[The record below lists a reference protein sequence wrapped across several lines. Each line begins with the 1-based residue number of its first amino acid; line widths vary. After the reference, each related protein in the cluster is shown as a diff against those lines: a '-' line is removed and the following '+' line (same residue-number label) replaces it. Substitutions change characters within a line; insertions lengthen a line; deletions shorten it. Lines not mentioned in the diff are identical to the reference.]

1 MEVGKRTLSTRTKC
15 NEELSMGKFTRI
27 LIADDESDI
36 LVSYKEA
43 LEGANHKV
51 TTTQNGMECLK
62 IYYQECKKAQSE
74 TGDLGIISPFDVVIL
89 DYKMPKKNGL
99 DVAKEILSLNPSQRI
114 IFASGYVNDTIVDS
128 IKVLG
133 KIIEVLKKPFSLSEF
148 VDQIEDKKIFSEL
161 ERLNVN
167 IKNLKEIQPTH
178 QSLRTYLETLKV
190 LEKGVTH

>member
-1 MEVGKRTLSTRTKC
+1 
-15 NEELSMGKFTRI
+15 MGKFTSI
-27 LIADDESDI
+27 LIADDESDV
-36 LVSYKEA
+36 LASYKEA
-43 LEGANHKV
+43 LERANHMV
-51 TTTQNGMECLK
+51 TTTPDGKKCLEV
-62 IYYQECKKAQSE
+62 YYHEFEKTQSD
-74 TGDLGIISPFDVVIL
+74 TDNLNTSPFDVVIL

-128 IKVLG
+128 IRVLG
-133 KIIEVLKKPFSLSEF
+133 KIIEVLKKPFPLSEF

-167 IKNLKEIQPTH
+167 IKNLKEVQPTH

>member
-1 MEVGKRTLSTRTKC
+1 MEKVS
-15 NEELSMGKFTRI
+15 RI

-36 LVSYKEA
+36 LASYKEA
-43 LEGANHKV
+43 LEKSNHMV
-51 TTTQNGMECLK
+51 TTVTDGKKCLEV
-62 IYYQECKKAQSE
+62 YYQEFEETQSDNLN
-74 TGDLGIISPFDVVIL
+74 TSPFDVVVL

-99 DVAKEILSLNPSQRI
+99 DAAKEILSLNPSQRI
-114 IFASGYVNDTIVDS
+114 IFASAYVNDTIVDS

-133 KIIEVLKKPFSLSEF
+133 KIVEVLKKPFSLSEF
-148 VDQIEDKKIFSEL
+148 VDQIESKKIFSEL

-178 QSLRTYLETLKV
+178 QSLRAYLETLKV

>member
-1 MEVGKRTLSTRTKC
+1 MEKVS
-15 NEELSMGKFTRI
+15 RI

-36 LVSYKEA
+36 LASYREA
-43 LEGANHKV
+43 LEKTNHVV
-51 TTTQNGMECLK
+51 TTATDGRKCLE
-62 IYYQECKKAQSE
+62 IYYQEFKKTQLD
-74 TGDLGIISPFDVVIL
+74 TDNLNTSPFDVVVL

-99 DVAKEILSLNPSQRI
+99 DAAKEILSLNPSQRI
-114 IFASGYVNDTIVDS
+114 IFASAYVNDTIVDS

-148 VDQIEDKKIFSEL
+148 VDQIEDKKIFLEL

>member
-1 MEVGKRTLSTRTKC
+1 ME
-15 NEELSMGKFTRI
+15 KFLKV

-36 LVSYKEA
+36 LASYKEA
-43 LEGANHKV
+43 LERSNHKV
-51 TTTQNGMECLK
+51 TATHDGWECLEA
-62 IYYQECKKAQSE
+62 YYQEYQKVQSE
-74 TGDLGIISPFDVVIL
+74 TADLGIISPFEVVVL

-114 IFASGYVNDTIVDS
+114 IFASAYVNDTIVDS

-133 KIIEVLKKPFSLSEF
+133 KIIEVIKKPFSLSEF

-190 LEKGVTH
+190 LEKDVTH

>member
-1 MEVGKRTLSTRTKC
+1 MEKAS
-15 NEELSMGKFTRI
+15 RI

-36 LVSYKEA
+36 LASYKEA
-43 LEGANHKV
+43 LEKANHIV
-51 TTTQNGMECLK
+51 TTATDGKKCLE
-62 IYYQECKKAQSE
+62 IYYQEFEETQSDNLN
-74 TGDLGIISPFDVVIL
+74 TSPFDVVVL

-99 DVAKEILSLNPSQRI
+99 DAAKEILSLNPSQRI
-114 IFASGYVNDTIVDS
+114 IFASAYVNDTIVDS

>member
-1 MEVGKRTLSTRTKC
+1 MRKVS
-15 NEELSMGKFTRI
+15 RI

-43 LEGANHKV
+43 LERANHKV
-51 TTTQNGMECLK
+51 TTTKDGRKCLEA
-62 IYYQECKKAQSE
+62 YYQEYKKLQSE
-74 TGDLGIISPFDVVIL
+74 TGDLNGISPFDVVVL

-99 DVAKEILSLNPSQRI
+99 DAAKEILSLNPSQRI
-114 IFASGYVNDTIVDS
+114 IFASAYVNDTIVDS

-133 KIIEVLKKPFSLSEF
+133 KIIEVIKKPFPLSEF
-148 VDQIEDKKIFSEL
+148 VDQIENKKIFSEL